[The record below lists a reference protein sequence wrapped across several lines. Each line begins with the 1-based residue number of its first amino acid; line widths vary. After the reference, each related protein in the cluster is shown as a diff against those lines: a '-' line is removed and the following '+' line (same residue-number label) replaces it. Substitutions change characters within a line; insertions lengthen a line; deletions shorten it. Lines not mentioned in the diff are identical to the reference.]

1 MDILK
6 FISFTSAAVRGIIT
20 ILLCGLLSGCYTEFD
35 PDISQPEVLCL
46 NSEII
51 AGSPVEVRLTHT
63 WRYTDGPVINGYNED
78 NIVVTDAEV
87 SLYVN
92 GCEYERLQPAER
104 EVTNYGN
111 PYMYHYYQG
120 TYCPE
125 VGDELRIVAVSERY
139 GSAEGETR
147 VPAAPVIEK
156 TEWKLESPKTNNA
169 TLQCTLDVHIYL
181 HDVADTKD
189 YYMFGYD
196 IVNPSVPGEPIFF
209 PDTAEWIT
217 PYMYGILSCY
227 TFDYSH
233 EPIFSEYMSAF
244 EMINGSIGY
253 TMFSDAQFSG
263 RTYPLHLLLTLDHSI
278 DNTDIEELWH
288 SVMHF
293 KISSL
298 SLSYYNHLMTL
309 WQFDEGIAGILGEAG
324 LGAPVHG
331 YSNVSTRAGIVA
343 ARTVS
348 DISIDLGEALKEM
361 WNLEGQ

>member
-6 FISFTSAAVRGIIT
+6 FIISFIPAAVRGIII

-35 PDISQPEVLCL
+35 PDIRQPEVLCL

-51 AGSPVEVRLTHT
+51 AGSPVEVRVTHT
-63 WRYTDGPVINGYNED
+63 WRYTDEPINEYND
-78 NIVVTDAEV
+78 DMAVTDAEV

-92 GCEYERLQPAER
+92 GCEYEQLQPTER
-104 EVTNYGN
+104 EIMQYGY
-111 PYMYHYYQG
+111 PYVYHYYQG
-120 TYCPE
+120 TYCPKA
-125 VGDELRIVAVSERY
+125 GDELRIVAVSERY

-156 TEWKLESPKTNNA
+156 TEWKLGSPKINNH

-189 YYMFGYD
+189 YYMSGYD

-227 TFDYSH
+227 TLDYSH

-253 TMFSDAQFSG
+253 TMFSDVQFSG
-263 RTYPLHLLLTLDHSI
+263 STYPLHIIFTLEHYIES
-278 DNTDIEELWH
+278 NDIEELWH
-288 SVMHF
+288 SVMHL

-309 WQFDEGIAGILGEAG
+309 WQFDEGIAGMLGEVG
-324 LGAPVHG
+324 LGTPVHG

-343 ARTVS
+343 AGNIS
-348 DISIDLGEALKEM
+348 DIALDLGDALKEM
-361 WNLEGQ
+361 WGQTQK